1 MPAIEKNCK
10 MCGAVFIQTDGQSL
24 SCSRE
29 CRYRNKIQLHRDR
42 RAALKLLYG
51 PEPKPC
57 IICETVFRPSSDR
70 NICCSRSC
78 YLIRREQV
86 ARAKNNK
93 RDRPDVLCVVCGNTY
108 SKLCVHQRACSKS
121 CSYRLKWQQR
131 SERLGRKVRGIVLCT
146 AGCGGNCRMSL
157 DGSPSICVSCRRKVH
172 QVEIKCEVCLKDF
185 TPPKGNYVT
194 CSKECSATHKRTYW
208 RRKNAD
214 RRASLRQSKKTSE
227 AQAMA
232 KKQPQK
238 VWPCATCVH
247 GIALPVSETGWMCN
261 ANAFACNPAWAKRL
275 YQARA

>member
-1 MPAIEKNCK
+1 MVAIEKTCRI
-10 MCGAVFIQTDGQSL
+10 CGKIFIQRDGQSL

-29 CRYRNKIQLHRDR
+29 CRYQAKVQHNRNKRAEL
-42 RAALKLLYG
+42 RAAHALDPRPCAICATTFK
-51 PEPKPC
+51 PKNG
-57 IICETVFRPSSDR
+57 D
-70 NICCSRSC
+70 NIYCTREC
-78 YLIRREQV
+78 YLVSRERTAQ
-86 ARAKNNK
+86 AKNNK
-93 RDRPDVLCVVCGNTY
+93 RNRPDVPCYICGAMFSRKCIHQKVCSN
-108 SKLCVHQRACSKS
+108 R
-121 CSYRLKWQQR
+121 CSYRLR
-131 SERLGRKVRGIVLCT
+131 RRMLAERQGRVIREKVPCSR
-146 AGCGGNCRMSL
+146 GCGGKCHMSL
-157 DGSPSICVSCRRKVH
+157 DGSPSVCVYCRRKVH
-172 QVEIKCEVCLKDF
+172 QVEIKCEVCLKEF
-185 TPPKGNYVT
+185 RPPKGNYVT

-214 RRASLRQSKKTSE
+214 RRALRQSKKSSE